1 MLVVQEALFREK
13 LLKVENIFFLII
25 NIQVPGSTTYS
36 LVLYFMVDCPIEDFP
51 LLDKFVE
58 GDNAFRNSRFKL
70 IPYISKGSW
79 IVKKS
84 VGKNACLIGQALEIN
99 YFHGKNYLEVS
110 FKKMIR
116 CLVLFLVMF
125 KSNWHCNFISDFS
138 LICNV
143 G

>member
-1 MLVVQEALFREK
+1 
-13 LLKVENIFFLII
+13 
-25 NIQVPGSTTYS
+25 
-36 LVLYFMVDCPIEDFP
+36 MVDCPIEDFP

-99 YFHGKNYLEVS
+99 YFYGKNYLELGIDMGSSSVA
-110 FKKMIR
+110 KGVVN
-116 CLVLFLVMF
+116 LVLGYRSKLVIEMAFLIQADTEE
-125 KSNWHCNFISDFS
+125 SHWS
-138 LICNV
+138 LLLEARRLDRLFRI
-143 G
+143 